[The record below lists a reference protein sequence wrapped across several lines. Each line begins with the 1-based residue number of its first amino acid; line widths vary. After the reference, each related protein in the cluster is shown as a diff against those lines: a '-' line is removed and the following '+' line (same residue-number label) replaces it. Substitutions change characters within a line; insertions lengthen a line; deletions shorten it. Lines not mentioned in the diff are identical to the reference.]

1 MNRQRQ
7 TDMLRQDYSY
17 GKYIYKN
24 KTHMTT
30 RYDLIVLVMVK
41 CKVSISAVCKNFF
54 NLLLKYLTEE
64 NSFKDEGN

>member
-1 MNRQRQ
+1 MTNTDELAETDRQ

-30 RYDLIVLVMVK
+30 RYDL
-41 CKVSISAVCKNFF
+41 
-54 NLLLKYLTEE
+54 
-64 NSFKDEGN
+64 